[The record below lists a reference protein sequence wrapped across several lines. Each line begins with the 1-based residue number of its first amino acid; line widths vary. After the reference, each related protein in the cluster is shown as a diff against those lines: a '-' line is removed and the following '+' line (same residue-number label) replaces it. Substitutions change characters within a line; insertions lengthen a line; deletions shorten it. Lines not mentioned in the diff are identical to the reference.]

1 MRLEKILREP
11 LLHFLV
17 AGGILFAIFGLTHHT
32 SADPTSSKTITVD
45 KEGLL
50 NFLQYRSK
58 AFETEYFTQELDAMR
73 PEERKELVDQYVEEE
88 MLYREAK
95 ALGLEQGDYVIRQ
108 RLVQKMR
115 YLIDDLTEGGAAPS
129 DAVLND
135 YLQKHKEIYGLEP
148 SVTFTHVFV
157 DSSTHGEKAAKEM
170 AEHLKMELNAR
181 GAAFNDAPQFGDR
194 FPFFENYVER
204 TQDYVTSHFGAEFV
218 AELAKVAPSDKRW
231 SGPIHSMYGYH
242 VVMLT
247 SRTQARLPELNE
259 IRAQVAEDWQRDRT
273 QGARSQ
279 GLNRLASEYTIERK
293 DLKEAGSK

>member
-1 MRLEKILREP
+1 MRWKKILREP

-17 AGGILFAIFGLTHHT
+17 LGGILFSIFGLTHH
-32 SADPTSSKTITVD
+32 SAIDLSSSKTITVD

-58 AFETEYFTQELDAMR
+58 AFETDYFTQQLDAMS
-73 PEERKELVDQYVEEE
+73 PEERKNLVDQYVEEE

-129 DAVLND
+129 DAVLKD
-135 YLQKHKEIYGLEP
+135 YLQKHKDIYMLDP

-157 DSSTHGEKAAKEM
+157 DASVHGDRVAKEM
-170 AEHLKMELNAR
+170 AEQLKTELNSR
-181 GAAFNDAPQFGDR
+181 AAGFNDAPRFGDR
-194 FPFFENYVER
+194 FPFLENYVER
-204 TQDYVTSHFGAEFV
+204 TLDYVTSHFGAEFV
-218 AELAKVAPSDKRW
+218 LQLAKVTPSEKRW
-231 SGPIHSMYGYH
+231 SGPLRSMYGYH
-242 VVMLT
+242 LVMLT
-247 SRTQARLPELNE
+247 SRTEASLPELDE

-279 GLNRLASEYTIERK
+279 GLSRLAGEYTVERK
-293 DLKEAGSK
+293 DLAEESSK